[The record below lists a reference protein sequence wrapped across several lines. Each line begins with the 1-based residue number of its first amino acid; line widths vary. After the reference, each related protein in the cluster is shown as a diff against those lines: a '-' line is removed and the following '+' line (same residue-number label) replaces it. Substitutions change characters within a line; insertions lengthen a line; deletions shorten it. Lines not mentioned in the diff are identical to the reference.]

1 MLAIEGEQSV
11 IADRHAMGIAP
22 EVPEDGVCATK
33 GRLGVDDPVG
43 LEEGVHEGVPL
54 PWGTQRLAVTREVEF
69 VVVVRAP
76 QRLDKLSTKDAA
88 RADLTKISQPA
99 HAPLRT
105 SAARKP
111 ILPAEVIVD
120 TFKDIWRELHVA
132 TRVPAAFGGGLA
144 PPGDEAY
151 CRWPS
156 AECRP

>member
-1 MLAIEGEQSV
+1 MWIAYPTGGACAGERRCAV
-11 IADRHAMGIAP
+11 LDRGVDAHLSRDVGDH
-22 EVPEDGVCATK
+22 VVEDG
-33 GRLGVDDPVG
+33 
-43 LEEGVHEGVPL
+43 
-54 PWGTQRLAVTREVEF
+54 GTQRLAVTREVEF
-69 VVVVRAP
+69 VVVVRA
-76 QRLDKLSTKDAA
+76 QRPDKLSPKDAA

-132 TRVPAAFGGGLA
+132 TRLPAAFGGGLA

-151 CRWPS
+151 WRWSS
-156 AECRP
+156 AECQP